1 MTISSTYAKKIGQ
14 RLPSP
19 GERAA
24 ANTLRQV
31 LAAHASPA
39 DDNRLKI
46 VEPSGTSTEV
56 VLTPALSELLIEVL
70 RHIGKGDAVTLVPVT
85 QMLTTQQA
93 ADLLNVSRPYFV
105 GLLEKGGIPF
115 EKVGRH
121 RRVKA
126 EDLFAYKNT
135 RDKEREAALDELAQI
150 DADYI

>member
-1 MTISSTYAKKIGQ
+1 MTISSSYAKKLGQ
-14 RLPSP
+14 RLPSR

-31 LAAHASPA
+31 LAAHTNSAG
-39 DDNRLKI
+39 DNKLKI
-46 VEPSGTSTEV
+46 VESSGGATEV

-70 RHIGKGDAVTLVPVT
+70 RCVGKGDAVTLVPVT

-93 ADLLNVSRPYFV
+93 ADILNVSRPYFV
-105 GLLEKGGIPF
+105 SLLEKGEIRF

-126 EDLFAYKNT
+126 QDLFSYKNA
-135 RDKEREAALDELAQI
+135 RDKAREAALDDLAQA
-150 DADYI
+150 DADYL